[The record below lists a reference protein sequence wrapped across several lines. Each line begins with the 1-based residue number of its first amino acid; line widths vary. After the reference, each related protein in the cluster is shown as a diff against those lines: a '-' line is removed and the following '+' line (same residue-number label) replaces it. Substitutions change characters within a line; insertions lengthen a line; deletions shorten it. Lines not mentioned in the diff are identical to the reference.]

1 MEMTR
6 ELYLSM
12 LRRGNNGSQILDIL
26 SAITSD
32 ENVQFVNNSMS
43 NEVEDTNYSENEDEM
58 VIENE
63 EEVVMA

>member
-12 LRRGNNGSQILDIL
+12 LRQGNNGSQILDIL
-26 SAITSD
+26 NAITSD

-43 NEVEDTNYSENEDEM
+43 DEVEDTNYSENEDEM

>member
-12 LRRGNNGSQILDIL
+12 LRQGNNGEQILDIL
-26 SAITSD
+26 NAITSD

-43 NEVEDTNYSENEDEM
+43 DEVEDTNYSENEDEM